1 MTKFKNLYFYLII
14 YLLVYVFFALL
25 SPYFWFDEA
34 GQIYMSLGLNHFSP
48 PNSPLGSIGDVILNN
63 NKYNLDPGGF
73 SVILFVW
80 LKASTNYIWVRIL
93 PYLFFIISIFLLTKI
108 SKSLFSNINSYFFGI
123 AVFLI
128 PQLVFRSTEIRAYS
142 MDFLSII
149 FSIYIVIN
157 LAKLNDKHLFF
168 TSILASFLITS
179 RYSSVVLYGIV
190 ALIFIF
196 TIFFNKKL
204 SISSKLKSSTY
215 FLLPLLITVCIIY
228 LVTLC
233 NQNPNLTKISYAG
246 YLIDNTNLL
255 FENFNWIHLL
265 SISFLTLVYK
275 YDNKLPSN
283 FKTFVLSSLL
293 INFVFISLSFMGV
306 YPYCPFDERNLAIF
320 TYTYLPIVFWF
331 TNKNIWL
338 TKYINYPFIPL
349 LFAILF
355 TVGFN
360 KILSTNW
367 RRNNLYNDLLVNKIS
382 SNSIVFVEKDLIPS
396 TKYLFEFT
404 TGDYNYHYPKNFIFL
419 DDNLFTVNQKSIN
432 SSKDIYLISNRIIVN
447 SKYSKIGNS
456 LYKVS
461 LK

>member
-1 MTKFKNLYFYLII
+1 
-14 YLLVYVFFALL
+14 
-25 SPYFWFDEA
+25 
-34 GQIYMSLGLNHFSP
+34 
-48 PNSPLGSIGDVILNN
+48 
-63 NKYNLDPGGF
+63 
-73 SVILFVW
+73 
-80 LKASTNYIWVRIL
+80 
-93 PYLFFIISIFLLTKI
+93 
-108 SKSLFSNINSYFFGI
+108 
-123 AVFLI
+123 
-128 PQLVFRSTEIRAYS
+128 
-142 MDFLSII
+142 
-149 FSIYIVIN
+149 
-157 LAKLNDKHLFF
+157 
-168 TSILASFLITS
+168 
-179 RYSSVVLYGIV
+179 
-190 ALIFIF
+190 
-196 TIFFNKKL
+196 
-204 SISSKLKSSTY
+204 
-215 FLLPLLITVCIIY
+215 
-228 LVTLC
+228 
-233 NQNPNLTKISYAG
+233 
-246 YLIDNTNLL
+246 
-255 FENFNWIHLL
+255 
-265 SISFLTLVYK
+265 
-275 YDNKLPSN
+275 
-283 FKTFVLSSLL
+283 
-293 INFVFISLSFMGV
+293 MGV

-404 TGDYNYHYPKNFIFL
+404 TVDYNYHYPKNFIFL
-419 DDNLFTVNQKSIN
+419 DDNLFSVNQKSIN